1 MMMIDGLKQDVE
13 YDLRE
18 HDGNGT
24 CSAILGTGLV
34 AAAAAVGIASIATW
48 NNPFCWV
55 ALNFKKFVTTFVV
68 TDAAV
73 SATGVAV
80 AKGVSASMK
89 KNKNDG
95 IDEDYEEFESM
106 INRDRRIK
114 FDDIPTKHSKEKERE
129 LITVS

>member
-89 KNKNDG
+89 KENSVM
-95 IDEDYEEFESM
+95 DEDYEEFESM
-106 INRDRRIK
+106 INRGRHIE
-114 FDDIPTKHSKEKERE
+114 FDNDTIRPKEKERE
-129 LITVS
+129 FVTVS